1 MIDGKEWLEEPSY
14 KEASRELS
22 PSDHAGGKRH
32 QLIKAVPHSEQRCPV
47 RPPL

>member
-1 MIDGKEWLEEPSY
+1 MIDGKEWLVELSY

-22 PSDHAGGKRH
+22 HSEHAGGKRH
-32 QLIKAVPHSEQRCPV
+32 PLIKAVPPSV